1 MGVQKEIMRKKVAIN
16 GFGRI
21 GRLVCRALIND
32 PNFEIVLIND
42 LGSPECLAYLL
53 KYDSIHGMI
62 NNKIIAHEDFL
73 TIDDKRIQI
82 FAKSDPIDIPYSEFP
97 VDFVVEATGIFTTL
111 ESANRH
117 RSAGAKQVVI
127 SAPSD
132 AKMFVM
138 GVNHKEYDPHEH
150 RIVSCASCTTN
161 CLAPLAM
168 VLHDHFTIIEAL
180 MTTVHAVTATQK
192 VQDSLSKKD
201 RRGGRAILDNII
213 PSTTGAAKAV
223 GKIIPS
229 LEGKLTGMALRVP
242 VSNVSV
248 VDLTVRL
255 EKSTSLKEIAKVMK
269 DASLS
274 SLHGILGVT
283 DDPVVSSDFK
293 GCALSSIVD
302 IGASIELNGNFF
314 KLVSWYDN
322 EWGYANRVCDMM
334 RYIASTL

>member
-1 MGVQKEIMRKKVAIN
+1 MKKKVAIN

-21 GRLVCRALIND
+21 GRLVCRALLDD
-32 PNFEIVLIND
+32 PDFEIVLIND

-53 KYDSIHGMI
+53 KYDSIHGMVQKHI
-62 NNKIIAHEDFL
+62 HADDHFIY
-73 TIDDKRIQI
+73 IDDKRIHV
-82 FAKSDPIDIPYSEFP
+82 FSKTDPKDIPYSEIP
-97 VDFVVEATGIFTTL
+97 VDFVIEATGIFTTL
-111 ESANRH
+111 EGANRH
-117 RSAGAKQVVI
+117 RTAGAKRVVI

-138 GVNHKEYDPHEH
+138 GVNHKEYNPTEH
-150 RIVSCASCTTN
+150 MVVSCASCTTN
-161 CLAPLAM
+161 CLAPIAK
-168 VLHDHFTIIEAL
+168 VLHDNFKIIEGL
-180 MTTVHAVTATQK
+180 MTTIHAVTATQK
-192 VQDSLSKKD
+192 AQDSLSKKD

-229 LEGKLTGMALRVP
+229 LEGKLTGMAFRVP
-242 VSNVSV
+242 VSDVSV

-255 EKSTSLKEIAKVMK
+255 EKSTSLKEIANVMQE
-269 DASLS
+269 ASRT
-274 SLHGILGVT
+274 SLKGILGVT
-283 DDPVVSSDFK
+283 DDPVVSTDFK
-293 GCALSSIVD
+293 GCILSSVLD
-302 IGASIELNGNFF
+302 VSASIELNGNFF